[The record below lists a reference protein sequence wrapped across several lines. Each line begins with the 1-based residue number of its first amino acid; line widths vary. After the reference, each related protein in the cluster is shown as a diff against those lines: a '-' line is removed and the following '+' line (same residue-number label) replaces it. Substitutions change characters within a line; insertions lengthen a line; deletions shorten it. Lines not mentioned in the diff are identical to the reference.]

1 MVHSI
6 FCCERDYSISLV
18 SLLITKNR
26 AIKIQA
32 TLAET
37 GYEEGKGEKSAKKAV
52 FSEFLFSN
60 ILVAP
65 SIRSMQNFFVMDL
78 NEVPKAVSTIMAF

>member
-6 FCCERDYSISLV
+6 FCCERDYSISLA

-32 TLAET
+32 TPAET
-37 GYEEGKGEKSAKKAV
+37 GYEEEGKGEKSAKKAV

-60 ILVAP
+60 ILAP
-65 SIRSMQNFFVMDL
+65 STTVCKTFL
-78 NEVPKAVSTIMAF
+78 